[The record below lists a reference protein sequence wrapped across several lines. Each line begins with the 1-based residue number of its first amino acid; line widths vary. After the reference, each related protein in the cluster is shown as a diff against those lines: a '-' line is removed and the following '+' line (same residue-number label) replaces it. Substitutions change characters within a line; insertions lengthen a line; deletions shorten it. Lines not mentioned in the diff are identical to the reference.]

1 MDIRVLQY
9 FLTIAE
15 EENITRAAEKLNM
28 SQPPLSRQIRQLETE
43 LGVMLLERGHR
54 KIQLTEAGYFLKN
67 RSLEILE
74 LVTRTKEQIRERC
87 DGASGTIAIGS
98 IETAS
103 SSILP
108 ILIARYKKSYPKVSF
123 DIWNGNSDDIM
134 ERLDKGLIDLGIVRE
149 TFNSQR
155 YESIW
160 LPKEPW
166 VVLLHRD
173 TRLGQLPGNE
183 IDLAALA
190 EEPIIIPSA
199 TARGEE
205 IRQWFH
211 SVGVTPQ
218 VFCVYNAMLSAIM
231 LVREKTGAA
240 LCPSS
245 AQNIFSDKAIVCKT
259 IIHPSVASSPV
270 FIWKKYK
277 YLPATVTGF
286 LQSVKKSLQ

>member
-108 ILIARYKKSYPKVSF
+108 ILIARYKKS
-123 DIWNGNSDDIM
+123 
-134 ERLDKGLIDLGIVRE
+134 
-149 TFNSQR
+149 
-155 YESIW
+155 
-160 LPKEPW
+160 LPN
-166 VVLLHRD
+166 V
-173 TRLGQLPGNE
+173 
-183 IDLAALA
+183 
-190 EEPIIIPSA
+190 
-199 TARGEE
+199 
-205 IRQWFH
+205 
-211 SVGVTPQ
+211 
-218 VFCVYNAMLSAIM
+218 
-231 LVREKTGAA
+231 
-240 LCPSS
+240 
-245 AQNIFSDKAIVCKT
+245 
-259 IIHPSVASSPV
+259 
-270 FIWKKYK
+270 
-277 YLPATVTGF
+277 
-286 LQSVKKSLQ
+286 

>member
-1 MDIRVLQY
+1 MELRILRS
-9 FLTIAE
+9 FLAVAREQSISG
-15 EENITRAAEKLNM
+15 AAKSLHL
-28 SQPPLSRQIRQLETE
+28 SQPSLSRQIMDLEYE
-43 LGVMLLERGHR
+43 LGTKLFERGNR
-54 KIQLTEAGYFLKN
+54 KITLTEQG
-67 RSLEILE
+67 ILLRKRAEQIVE
-74 LVTRTKEQIRERC
+74 LVQKTEEELTLVDE
-87 DGASGTIAIGS
+87 AVSGTVRIGAG
-98 IETAS
+98 ETHAFRTLAQS
-103 SSILP
+103 VQELT
-108 ILIARYKKSYPKVSF
+108 ARYPDVHFHLFSAHAEDV
-123 DIWNGNSDDIM
+123 M

-277 YLPATVTGF
+277 YLLAAVTGF